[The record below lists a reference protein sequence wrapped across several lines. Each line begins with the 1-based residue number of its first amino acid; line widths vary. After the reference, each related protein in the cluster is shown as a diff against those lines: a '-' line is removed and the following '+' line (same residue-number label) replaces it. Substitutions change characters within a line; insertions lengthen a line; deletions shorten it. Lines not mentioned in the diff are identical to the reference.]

1 MKKTKL
7 YRNWFSV
14 LSGQNSGFAPTVIMG
29 ILNITPDS
37 FSDGGSYYNNV
48 DRALKY
54 VKDMYEDGADIV
66 DIGGESS
73 RPGSEQVSE
82 EEELSRVI
90 PVIEAVRK
98 KLGEKVFLS
107 IDTYKAGV
115 AREALSKGVDMV
127 NSLGGFIF
135 DRDLANV
142 AAEFGCPVILYHIN
156 GEPKTMQSGE
166 ISYAD
171 VVGDISDFFMKQI
184 DFGLRSGMRREQFIL
199 DPGIGFGK
207 TVEQNVEIIRRLN
220 EFAALELPLAV
231 GVSRKSHLGELLKEG
246 LQLAKLPKTSQRLEA
261 GLAETAIAVLNGA
274 SIVRTHDVIQT
285 KRFLSV
291 LDLFK

>member
-1 MKKTKL
+1 MKKIKPGVKGKVIQPG
-7 YRNWFSV
+7 RR
-14 LSGQNSGFAPTVIMG
+14 TVIMG

-37 FSDGGSYYNNV
+37 FSDGGDYYNNAG
-48 DRALKY
+48 RALER
-54 VKDMYEDGADIV
+54 VKKMYEEGADII

-90 PVIEAVRK
+90 PVIEAIRNEF
-98 KLGEKVFLS
+98 GEKVFLS
-107 IDTYKAGV
+107 IDTYKAIV
-115 AREALSKGVDMV
+115 AREALLKGVDMI
-127 NSLGGFIF
+127 NSLGGFVF
-135 DRDLANV
+135 DRDMASV
-142 AAEFGCPVILYHIN
+142 AAEFGCQVVLYHIN
-156 GEPKTMQSGE
+156 GEPKTMQRGE
-166 ISYAD
+166 IYYGD
-171 VVGDISDFFMKQI
+171 VIGDISDFFMKQI
-184 DFGLRSGMRREQFIL
+184 AFGLRSGMRREQFIL

-220 EFAALELPLAV
+220 EFAALELPLAI
-231 GVSRKSHLGELLKEG
+231 GVSRKSHLGELLKQD
-246 LQLAKLPKTSQRLEA
+246 LQLAKLPETSQRLEA

-274 SIVRTHDVIQT
+274 AIVRTHDVAQT